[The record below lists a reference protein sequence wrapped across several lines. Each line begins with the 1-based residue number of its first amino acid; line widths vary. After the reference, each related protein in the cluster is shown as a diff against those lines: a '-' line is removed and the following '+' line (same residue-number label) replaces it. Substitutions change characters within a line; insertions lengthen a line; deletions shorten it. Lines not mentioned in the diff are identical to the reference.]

1 MSRLIEI
8 MLASDRVSG
17 TDADRHED
25 ISHNGSSEFR
35 GNADSAEMANL
46 DAVIQL
52 IMRAMTQAVSGG
64 HLGRVL
70 INRPAMSISGLYRS
84 LPL

>member
-1 MSRLIEI
+1 

-25 ISHNGSSEFR
+25 IPRNGSSGFG

-64 HLGRVL
+64 HLVRACTHKSPSHVH
-70 INRPAMSISGLYRS
+70 
-84 LPL
+84 